1 MEIHLICYYIGILIV
16 FGSNAYVIFN
26 NKYKDMINHS
36 YLNIFAALLIAYY
49 FMYKEKIWD
58 YLKEEKVK
66 VKKIIEKEEEDYNC

>member
-26 NKYKDMINHS
+26 NKDKDMINHS

-49 FMYKEKIWD
+49 FMDKEKIWD